1 MSIAKHAQASRVMS
15 NLGKGNFTSA
25 NKGGKFR
32 DFGSVVE
39 DSIYAQQVEADKR
52 LAKLQ
57 AKKA

>member
-1 MSIAKHAQASRVMS
+1 MS

-52 LAKLQ
+52 LA
-57 AKKA
+57 